1 MTLDQFLGLYNY
13 WVVIFLMMTGFYI
26 VIASENLIKTIIGL
40 NIFQT
45 SVFLLYI
52 TMGKVTG
59 GKVPILKPDDPNIYH
74 PHGHEKHGEAAH
86 GAAEHAIHF
95 GAEPPTDF
103 SGVETI
109 TGSNSVTTELTSS
122 QVLDKLLDQV
132 DASAAGEVASQIIP
146 VGFEEVAHI
155 AEVAH
160 AAGDNLYTN
169 PLPSVLM
176 LTAIV
181 VGIATTALALALIV
195 RIREEY
201 GTIEEDEIL
210 ELDRKS

>member
-1 MTLDQFLGLYNY
+1 MTLEAALGLYSY
-13 WVVIFLMMTGFYI
+13 WIVIFLMMTGFYI
-26 VIASENLIKTIIGL
+26 VIARENLIKTIIGL

-52 TMGKVTG
+52 TMGRVTG
-59 GKVPILKPDDPNIYH
+59 GTAPILQGGGGHDD
-74 PHGHEKHGEAAH
+74 HGHDKHGGEAIQH
-86 GAAEHAIHF
+86 GGEKGAEVIEHGEHGSIIVDHAVGQAGFTEDVAATAGHAVGHAAEHATG
-95 GAEPPTDF
+95 GAAYE
-103 SGVETI
+103 GV
-109 TGSNSVTTELTSS
+109 
-122 QVLDKLLDQV
+122 
-132 DASAAGEVASQIIP
+132 
-146 VGFEEVAHI
+146 
-155 AEVAH
+155 
-160 AAGDNLYTN
+160 LYSN

-210 ELDRKS
+210 EMDRNS

>member
-1 MTLDQFLGLYNY
+1 MTMEQFLGLYNY

-26 VIASENLIKTIIGL
+26 VIARENLFKTIIGL

-52 TMGKVTG
+52 TMGKVHG
-59 GKVPILKPDDPNIYH
+59 GTAPIIQKRVE
-74 PHGHEKHGEAAH
+74 HGHDEQVHE
-86 GAAEHAIHF
+86 GAMHSANQFVQTVSFEEDVAGQAVER
-95 GAEPPTDF
+95 GAEIVY
-103 SGVETI
+103 S
-109 TGSNSVTTELTSS
+109 
-122 QVLDKLLDQV
+122 
-132 DASAAGEVASQIIP
+132 
-146 VGFEEVAHI
+146 
-155 AEVAH
+155 
-160 AAGDNLYTN
+160 N

-181 VGIATTALALALIV
+181 VGIATTALALALVV

-210 ELDRKS
+210 ELDRNS